1 VSVISTQ
8 DKTTAG
14 GADET
19 CCAPASFIPRSQL
32 VYRCIDFADVPAALR
47 HRVLQQRLKSLVPFT
62 EFDYFLVW
70 ESHQALVWL
79 WPVAAG
85 FDSSSRPEPLFH
97 PSVSDGFQ
105 WLACAQGYELQYW
118 QKGVLMQSSW
128 SLEQPSDVQLEQF
141 QRGCGALADPMTWL
155 RQDLQWLP
163 RSWAEKPF
171 WTRENLISESV
182 LAPTLAV
189 FLSLWLIWVLGSGAG
204 SYWRLSSLE
213 DRVAL
218 QREQVQE
225 LLQLREAAMEQQASN
240 QYLLELLD
248 QSTQLDVAEELY
260 GRLSAVPFRIL
271 DWQYQRGQLKLIL
284 QQPELDSR
292 AVLEALAASQIF
304 TQARIEPGLLQEQSV
319 LTLTLS
325 HQRTGGADE

>member
-1 VSVISTQ
+1 MQ

-14 GADET
+14 SADET
-19 CCAPASFIPRSQL
+19 CCAPASYISRSQL
-32 VYRCIDFADVPAALR
+32 LYRCIDFVDVPAALR
-47 HRVLQQRLKSLVPFT
+47 HRVLQQRLKSLVPFA

-70 ESHQALVWL
+70 QSHRALVWL
-79 WPVAAG
+79 WSVTAG
-85 FDSSSRPEPLFH
+85 VDSTARPESLFH
-97 PSVSDGFQ
+97 PSLSDGFQ
-105 WLACAQGYELQYW
+105 WLVCAQGYEMQYW
-118 QKGVLMQSSW
+118 KEGALVQSSW

-141 QRGCGALADPMTWL
+141 QRGCGALAAPLAWQH
-155 RQDLQWLP
+155 QDLQWLP

-171 WTRENLISESV
+171 WTRENLLSEPV
-182 LAPTLAV
+182 LAPMLAG
-189 FLSLWLIWVLGSGAG
+189 FLSLWLIVALGLGLG
-204 SYWRLSSLE
+204 GYWRLSSLE

-218 QREQVQE
+218 QREQLQE
-225 LLQLREAAMEQQASN
+225 LLQLRESAMEQQASN
-240 QYLLELLD
+240 QYLLALLD
-248 QSTQLDVAEELY
+248 QSTQLDVAAELY

-292 AVLEALAASQIF
+292 AVLEALADSHIF

-325 HQRTGGADE
+325 DQRTGGADE